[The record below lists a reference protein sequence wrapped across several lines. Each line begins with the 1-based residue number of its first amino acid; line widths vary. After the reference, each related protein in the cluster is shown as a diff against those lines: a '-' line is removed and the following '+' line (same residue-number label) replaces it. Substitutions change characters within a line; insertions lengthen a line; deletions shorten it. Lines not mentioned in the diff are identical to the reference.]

1 MGSGHLFGW
10 ESVGEDWVKVLANPS
25 GELLIDASLILEDVP
40 TDGEL
45 EKAPT
50 SNWAYDHANETDV
63 HPTLDDL
70 NITGNLG
77 LNAAV
82 PIRQIQI
89 NQIADSCI
97 LIYGFDD
104 MSAKWGQLYLDA
116 AGFMN
121 LNVSER
127 FQFRVASA
135 LIAQTIPYRGG
146 GSLDIYSSPSL
157 TSYLTFGNGKIGLTY
172 NDQVSDKLELAD
184 KDGNVFMSVD
194 DVGGVA
200 DFVFNNSIEC
210 VVITMG
216 ADLVC
221 TEDEADSKITI
232 HTAVAAAH
240 HEKYTD
246 ANAQAACN
254 LDGDLYYSMA
264 GTNFRPTNPDVDDH
278 HYGVAGILTSD
289 RDGMSVYAPVMLPD
303 GATVTACLVDGTDGL
318 NDEYWS
324 LYQIAHSDQTVLLM
338 GQATVQTED
347 TSISND
353 VIDNSLY
360 SYIIAVVSMDTT
372 DILHYARIKY
382 TL

>member
-1 MGSGHLFGW
+1 MGSGYLFGW
-10 ESVGEDWVKVLANPS
+10 DETGEDWVKVLANPS

-40 TDGEL
+40 SDGEL

-50 SNWAYDHANETDV
+50 SNWAYDHK
-63 HPTLDDL
+63 
-70 NITGNLG
+70 
-77 LNAAV
+77 
-82 PIRQIQI
+82 
-89 NQIADSCI
+89 AD
-97 LIYGFDD
+97 
-104 MSAKWGQLYLDA
+104 
-116 AGFMN
+116 
-121 LNVSER
+121 
-127 FQFRVASA
+127 
-135 LIAQTIPYRGG
+135 
-146 GSLDIYSSPSL
+146 
-157 TSYLTFGNGKIGLTY
+157 
-172 NDQVSDKLELAD
+172 
-184 KDGNVFMSVD
+184 
-194 DVGGVA
+194 
-200 DFVFNNSIEC
+200 
-210 VVITMG
+210 
-216 ADLVC
+216 
-221 TEDEADSKITI
+221 
-232 HTAVAAAH
+232 AAAH
-240 HEKYTD
+240 HAKYTD
-246 ANAQAACN
+246 ANSRAATNDIMDSSGKVIRDLSMGYHKINNCKGMAFWERFADNYIINWTKVNNDPNMWLTCDEIGVGWSDFNFYIYDGVDYQVLVREDHFQTFMALYLEEAPTDGVVNKAPTSNWAFDHNANASAHHAKYTNLEAQQACN
-254 LDGDLYYSMA
+254 LDGDLYHSMA